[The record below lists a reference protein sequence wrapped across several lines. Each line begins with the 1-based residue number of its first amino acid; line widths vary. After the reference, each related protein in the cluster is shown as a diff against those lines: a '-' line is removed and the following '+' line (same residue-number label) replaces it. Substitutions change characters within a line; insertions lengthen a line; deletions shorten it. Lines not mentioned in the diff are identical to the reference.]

1 MASISSKT
9 APKALIFILLIG
21 VLVLLLAEIAFGPVK
36 IGLSQILHTFSN
48 PNGTDPQNVIVWYAR
63 VPQALTALLSGIAL
77 ALSGWLMQSLF
88 RNPLASPSVL
98 GISSGASLGVALAI
112 LGGSLIGW
120 SGAEFWSTLSLA
132 AAAMTGAIGVL
143 LLMVGVASR
152 MRDQVSLLIVGIMI
166 GHFVSALVSIL
177 QFKSN
182 PDALRSFVLWGMGSF
197 SETNYTK
204 ILVAAFIIA
213 CTVAIS
219 YFLRNTL
226 NVLLLGDDYAQ
237 SLGVS
242 VKKIRVL
249 LIIISGLLAGVITAF
264 CGPIAFIGLAVPH
277 FTRIIFKSSDHRLL
291 FFPLI
296 LIGAITGL
304 GCDLIS
310 RWMEIPLN
318 AVTSAIGAPVVIFIL
333 IKNSKTK
340 AYL

>member
-1 MASISSKT
+1 MAEEKRKIPQKLLT
-9 APKALIFILLIG
+9 IILLAS
-21 VLVLLLAEIAFGPVK
+21 LLGLFLLEIAFGPV
-36 IGLSQILHTFSN
+36 QISISSILKTFSN
-48 PNGTDPQNVIVWYAR
+48 PSGNESDNVIIWYSR
-63 VPQALTALLSGIAL
+63 LPQALIALLSGIGL

-112 LGGSLIGW
+112 LSGSFIGI
-120 SGAEFWSTLSLA
+120 SSSTFIGDIGIA
-132 AAAMTGAIGVL
+132 ASAMIGAILVL
-143 LLMVGVASR
+143 LLVIAVAAR

-166 GHFVSALVSIL
+166 GHFVSAIVSIL

-182 PDALRSFVLWGMGSF
+182 PEALRSYVLWGMGSF
-197 SETNYTK
+197 ADADYNK
-204 ILVAAFIIA
+204 ILVTTFIIA
-213 CTVAIS
+213 CTLAIT

-226 NVLLLGDDYAQ
+226 NVLSLGDDYAQ

-242 VKKIRVL
+242 VKKIRII
-249 LIIISGLLAGVITAF
+249 LILISGVLAGVITAF

-277 FTRIIFKSSDHRLL
+277 FTRIIFKSSDHRQL

-304 GCDLIS
+304 GCDFLS
-310 RWMEIPLN
+310 RMIEIPLN
-318 AVTSAIGAPVVIFIL
+318 AVTSAIGAPVVIFI
-333 IKNSKTK
+333 IVKNAKTK